1 MLSQNILRRSLSFKA
16 FIKHFE
22 APQRRVKIKTYVN
35 FFSSSRIGT
44 GRVNSLSES
53 KTKAFENVHNLF
65 SRSFIINLKQLFVQ
79 SDDITLMTS

>member
-35 FFSSSRIGT
+35 FSLRPGL
-44 GRVNSLSES
+44 GREGLIAYQSQKQKRSKMSIISFLEALLSTLNSY
-53 KTKAFENVHNLF
+53 LF
-65 SRSFIINLKQLFVQ
+65 NQM
-79 SDDITLMTS
+79 TLL